1 MYDNII
7 IIMSQSRLT
16 ILPNE
21 SFISNQNDID
31 IDIIENVTVI
41 CV

>member
-7 IIMSQSRLT
+7 IIMSQSSLT